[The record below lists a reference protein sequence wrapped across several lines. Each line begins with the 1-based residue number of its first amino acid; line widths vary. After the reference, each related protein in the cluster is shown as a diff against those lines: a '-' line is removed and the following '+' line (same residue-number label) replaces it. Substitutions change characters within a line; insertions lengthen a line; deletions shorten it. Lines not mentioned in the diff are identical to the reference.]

1 MTLRHARS
9 EGSWVM
15 DDETIKLSKRVAAQ
29 VHSVLIVESWAPSAK
44 FLTERVRDIAKA
56 HIHVADSNEQ
66 ALKAARQIEP
76 QVIFIDQGAKAVDGV
91 AFARALRRGEMGCR
105 KCPVI
110 MTTSEPTA
118 SAILAARDAGVHEIL
133 SKPYANRDLL
143 RRLASVILRPRDWIE
158 AVSYVGPD
166 RRRFDAG
173 NHMGPLLR
181 STDPIQAPGARI
193 YQALRIV
200 RAAVTALDADP
211 AQALR
216 ALRVQTADLMAIA
229 PLAGEP
235 ILAAAAARFHDYLDQ
250 IADLNALDYDQTRA
264 MTRPLIA
271 LLPKEDPSR
280 MPLQMAS

>member
-1 MTLRHARS
+1 
-9 EGSWVM
+9 M
-15 DDETIKLSKRVAAQ
+15 DDETIKLSKRVASQ

-56 HIHVADSNEQ
+56 HIHVVDSNAL

-76 QVIFIDQGAKAVDGV
+76 QVIFVDQGAKSVDGV
-91 AFARALRRGEMGCR
+91 AFTRDLRRGEMGCR

-110 MTTSEPTA
+110 MTTSTPTA
-118 SAILAARDAGVHEIL
+118 SGILAARDAGVHEIL

-143 RRLASVILRPRDWIE
+143 RRLASVILRPREWIE

-166 RRRFDAG
+166 RRRFNAG
-173 NHMGPLLR
+173 NHSGPLLR
-181 STDPIQAPGARI
+181 STDPVQAPGARI

-211 AQALR
+211 GQALR
-216 ALRVQTADLMAIA
+216 ALRVQTADLMTIA

-235 ILAAAAARFHDYLDQ
+235 ILAAAAERFHEYLNQVTDQ
-250 IADLNALDYDQTRA
+250 HALDHDEARR
-264 MTRPLIA
+264 MTQPLIA
-271 LLPKEDPSR
+271 LLPKGDPGR
-280 MPLQMAS
+280 PQLQMAS